1 MIRADKIGDLLFLGF
16 KSKRM
21 KQIAGLLFVVLV
33 FTHCQKELVDERSPY
48 IQVLRSKML
57 AGDFKM
63 IEVST
68 VRLYTMQEN
77 NQVMLR
83 AKMGKEEL
91 VVLFSHRMEIV
102 SGKVVGYI
110 ADMGQPGS
118 GQGHLREL
126 DGNKSI
132 DFRIRDG
139 RVVTDPG
146 ILTMNSA
153 MAEDEC
159 LDCTIPEFIVATS
172 YYNGVLEN
180 IPCYS
185 LYWITGNHSNYDDY
199 LPMYSDIGGGGA
211 PMTIDFIESTD
222 KEKIEVKKYTDCF
235 GQISGD
241 MATYTITI
249 AADLPV
255 DRNSCIFFDWKE
267 RFPGHAYV
275 ELSKSNP
282 YSTVRQSF
290 GFYPGVSYKVL
301 TGHDINSKVV
311 NDGGHEYQAK
321 YTISV
326 SPAQFE
332 AAVQKLQEESTR
344 SYNVSYYNCVD
355 FALAVFNA
363 GGGNL
368 GVPRY
373 SIPAFGVPGGS
384 SSPQG
389 LYDQIKG
396 MQLQGNPMA
405 YTTPNKEYIQTS
417 NGPCN

>member
-1 MIRADKIGDLLFLGF
+1 
-16 KSKRM
+16 M
-21 KQIAGLLFVVLV
+21 KQLAGLLFVVLV
-33 FTHCQKELVDERSPY
+33 FSHCTKTVTDERDPY
-48 IQVLRSKML
+48 VQVLRSKMQ
-57 AGDFKM
+57 AADFKL

-68 VRLYTMQEN
+68 LRLYPMQEN
-77 NQVMLR
+77 NQVLLR
-83 AKMGKEEL
+83 AKMGREEL
-91 VVLFSHRMEIV
+91 VVLFSHQMEIE
-102 SGKVVGYI
+102 SGKMLGYT
-110 ADMGQPGS
+110 ADLNSPSS
-118 GQGHLREL
+118 GQGHLRAL
-126 DGNKSI
+126 DGSKSN
-132 DFRIRDG
+132 DFRIKDG
-139 RVVTDPG
+139 RVVADLG

-153 MAEDEC
+153 MAEDAC
-159 LDCTIPEFIVATS
+159 PDCTIPEFIVATS

-185 LYWITGNHSNYDDY
+185 LYWITGNNSNYDDY

-211 PMTIDFIESTD
+211 PMTIDLIESTD

-290 GFYPGVSYKVL
+290 GFYPGVSFKVL

-311 NDGGHEYQAK
+311 NDGGHEYQAR

-326 SPAQFE
+326 SAAEFQ
-332 AAVQKLQEESTR
+332 AAVNKLITESTHP
-344 SYNVSYYNCVD
+344 YNVSYYNCVN
-355 FALAVFNA
+355 FAVNVFNA

-368 GVPRY
+368 SVPQY
-373 SIPAFGVPGGS
+373 SIPGFGVPGGS

-389 LYDQIKG
+389 LYEQIRG

-405 YTTPNKEYIQTS
+405 YTTQQKEFMNPS
-417 NGPCN
+417 NGPCE